1 MNQLGEITEKS
12 GTGLAKTLV
21 LVGLMGAGKTS
32 VGRRLA
38 ARLETSFSDA
48 DDAIV
53 DAAGISIPDIFE
65 MYGEVEFRDLER
77 RVIARLLTQPP
88 HVLALGGGAF
98 MDPET
103 RATISELGTSLWL
116 KADLDT
122 LVARTAKR
130 RAARPLLMNGE
141 PSLILAE
148 LMKKRYPVYAAADHQ
163 IDTSDRSQDENVQR
177 IVKLLSNVGVVGAHV

>member
-1 MNQLGEITEKS
+1 MTHE
-12 GTGLAKTLV
+12 AV
-21 LVGLMGAGKTS
+21 
-32 VGRRLA
+32 
-38 ARLETSFSDA
+38 
-48 DDAIV
+48 DAIV
-53 DAAGISIPDIFE
+53 DAAGMSIPDIFE
-65 MYGEVEFRDLER
+65 MYGEAEFRDLER

-103 RATISELGTSLWL
+103 RATIGEYGTSIWL

-130 RAARPLLMNGE
+130 RATRPLLMNGD
-141 PSLILAE
+141 PALILAE

-163 IDTSDRSQDENVQR
+163 IETSDRSQDENVQR
-177 IVKLLSNVGVVGAHV
+177 IVEMLGSLGLISSHV